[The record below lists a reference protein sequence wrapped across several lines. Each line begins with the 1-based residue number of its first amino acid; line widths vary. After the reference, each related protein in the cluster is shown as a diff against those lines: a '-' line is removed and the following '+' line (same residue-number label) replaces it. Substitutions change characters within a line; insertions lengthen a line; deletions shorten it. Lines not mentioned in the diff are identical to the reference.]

1 MDSPQML
8 NSCPMGT
15 QLGDMTA
22 TAVKVPKSWI
32 SSALWKIAL
41 MQYVPPSPLP
51 GKLSQRSHNRMA
63 HRSNE
68 NAQMIWVIK

>member
-8 NSCPMGT
+8 NCCPMGT
-15 QLGDMTA
+15 QLGDMIV
-22 TAVKVPKSWI
+22 TAVKVPEPWI
-32 SSALWKIAL
+32 SSVLWKIAL
-41 MQYVPPSPLP
+41 MQCAPPSTLP

-63 HRSNE
+63 HGSNE